1 MASFGKK
8 SEERIATLH
17 PDLRKVLRHAIKITD
32 FSVLCGLRSKADQQR
47 AVEQK
52 RSFAKYPESKHN
64 RSLRDDGS
72 WNSEIS
78 DAVDL
83 APYPVL
89 WPGIQDQT
97 TVGYARRLGRF
108 YLLAGVVLACAMIEG
123 VKLRWGGHF
132 KSIFDGPHFE
142 RVTDE

>member
-17 PDLRKVLRHAIKITD
+17 PDLQKVLRRAIEVTD
-32 FSVLCGLRSKADQQR
+32 FSVLCGLRGEADQR
-47 AVEQK
+47 CAVERR
-52 RSFAKYPESKHN
+52 RSFTEYPKSKHN

-72 WNSEIS
+72 WDSETS

-89 WPGIQDQT
+89 WPGIRNQT
-97 TVGYARRLGRF
+97 TVEYARRLGRF
-108 YLLAGVVLACAMIEG
+108 YLLAGVVLACAAIEG
-123 VKLRWGGHF
+123 VRLRWGGHF

-142 RVTDE
+142 RMTDE